1 MGSFYSPEDKGLV
14 DAENGEDF
22 DEMLLKLGPLWD
34 KQEAEFSTMK
44 PSLYGWFCQ
53 YHAKEVCSSM
63 IAPIRESAGL
73 GNPPQHFT
81 TNSNESMNKALH
93 YEERN

>member
-14 DAENGEDF
+14 DAESGEDF

-34 KQEAEFSTMK
+34 KRKAEFSTMK

-53 YHAKEVCSSM
+53 YHAKEVRSSM

-73 GNPPQHFT
+73 RNPPQHFT
-81 TNSNESMNKALH
+81 TNCQIFSALIH
-93 YEERN
+93 Y